1 MNTRNIVLDTC
12 VLVQLSKD
20 HKEVVRFKKMLK
32 GKNVTFIIPDVV
44 VQELYY
50 VAQITKSEIPKLL
63 SYFGKKI
70 FFDSVKPHK
79 TSALQISSQFHDSHF
94 SDSQILAL
102 CQAKDYILITFDKAL
117 LRVSNMINAVAF
129 HPKYSGDL

>member
-20 HKEVVRFKKMLK
+20 HKEVLRLKEMLK
-32 GKNVTFIIPDVV
+32 GKNVIFIIPDVV
-44 VQELYY
+44 VQELYH
-50 VAQITKSEIPKLL
+50 VAHITKSEIPKLL

-79 TSALQISSQFHDSHF
+79 ESALQISLQFYDSHS

-117 LRVSNMINAVAF
+117 LRVCNMVNAVAF